1 LPYYERDDYKLF
13 YEDTGEGSSSIVFI
27 HGYLGSSRS
36 HWGKQLDD
44 QKLYSKFQ
52 LVAPDLRGFAKSS
65 LGKFVEKNKTED
77 IINDIHYLITE
88 VLKLENPI
96 LIGYSVGATICVLY
110 HLKYTNTVKGLV
122 LVGPRPF
129 ISKSTRSW
137 NFLAKEK
144 RTDEKQK
151 SASSFTWSI
160 VKRLQKFATYVS
172 TFIQKRRKKDFLKQI
187 SEIEIPVLMI
197 FSKKDT
203 VSPQIVFNTYKEN
216 LPSQTEY
223 YEHDGDHGIA
233 NNQPDVFTQ
242 LLLKFFEKNYL
253 FTFK

>member
-1 LPYYERDDYKLF
+1 LPYYERSGYKLY
-13 YEDTGEGSSSIVFI
+13 YEDTGEGKSSIVFI

-44 QKLYSKFQ
+44 QKLFSKFR

-65 LGKFVEKNKTED
+65 LGKFVEKNRTED
-77 IINDIHYLITE
+77 IIDDIHYLITE
-88 VLKLENPI
+88 ILNIENPI

-110 HLKYTNTVKGLV
+110 HLKYTNSVDGLV

-144 RTDEKQK
+144 RSEEKQK

-160 VKRLQKFATYVS
+160 VKRIQKFATFLS
-172 TFIQKRRKKDFLKQI
+172 TLIQKRRKKDFLKQI
-187 SEIEIPVLMI
+187 GEIEIPILMI
-197 FSKKDT
+197 YSKKDT
-203 VSPQIVFNTYKEN
+203 VSPQIVFNTFKEN
-216 LPSQTEY
+216 LPSHTEY
-223 YEHDGDHGIA
+223 YAHDADHGIA
-233 NNQPDVFTQ
+233 NNQPDVFTK
-242 LLLKFFEKNYL
+242 LLLNFFDKNY
-253 FTFK
+253 